1 MFVRSWVKFLGFLGV
16 LAAFLSLGAPSVAA
30 TTTCTFTTS
39 GTTMKLNA
47 DCVTDATILV
57 PDGFTLD
64 GADRTIT
71 AVDPPGGHFKGAVVR
86 NGGATANVKKLTVT
100 TAGLG
105 NVCDDAGDR
114 LRGIMFEGASGS
126 ISHNRV
132 VNINQ
137 GASGCQEGNGIEV
150 RNAPFDGTHP
160 ATKAVQISHNKVTNY
175 QKTGIVMN
183 GDVSGSI
190 VKNDVAGAGPVNYIA
205 QNGIQVGF
213 GAIGAVKENKVKGNW
228 YSGDYW
234 TSAGILDYSAAAV
247 IEENH
252 SSGDQVGIYI
262 FGNGNRVEEN
272 MVGEGSPSYWGIL
285 FWGDGNRAEE
295 NKVTCVSVGVDVYGN
310 NNRVEENHIGGKSR
324 SALCEVGILLEKDAG
339 VGTGNVLDDNTF
351 KHVVQTVVDPAP
363 VTPRAA
369 PSRE

>member
-1 MFVRSWVKFLGFLGV
+1 MDRIGSLRLWVV
-16 LAAFLSLGAPSVAA
+16 LAVLGAFFGPSPQGAGAA
-30 TTTCTFTTS
+30 TTCTFTTA
-39 GTTMKLNA
+39 GTTMRLNA

-64 GADRTIT
+64 GAEHTIT
-71 AVDPPGGHFKGAVVR
+71 AVDPPGDHFKGAIVR
-86 NGGATANVKKLTVT
+86 NGGATAYVKKLTVKA
-100 TAGLG
+100 AGLA
-105 NVCDDAGDR
+105 NVCDGGGDR

-126 ISHNRV
+126 IAHNRV
-132 VNINQ
+132 LNINQ

-183 GDVSGSI
+183 GDVSGTI
-190 VKNDVAGAGPVNYIA
+190 EKNDVRGAGPVNYIA

-213 GAIGAVKENKVKGNW
+213 GAVGTVKENKVSGNW
-228 YSGDYW
+228 YSGDFW
-234 TSAGILDYSAAAV
+234 TSAGILDFSATAV

-252 SSGDQVGIYI
+252 SSGDQAGIYI
-262 FGNGNRVEEN
+262 FGSGNRVEEN
-272 MVGEGSPSYWGIL
+272 KVGEGSPSYWGVIL
-285 FWGDGNRAEE
+285 FGDANRAEE
-295 NKVTCVSVGVDVYGN
+295 NKVTCVSIGVDVYGN
-310 NNRVEENHIGGKSR
+310 NNRVEENRIGGKSQ
-324 SALCEVGILLEKDAG
+324 SALCDVGILLEKDAG
-339 VGTGNVLDDNTF
+339 VGTDNVLDENKF

-369 PSRE
+369 PALD